1 MDLGKIPRRNFIE
14 QFFTFL
20 IPIAQDGG
28 KVSRLQWKSDVA
40 LKQDIEV
47 CQQQNAQFKTWCQGE
62 DAHAIVQNFLQ
73 LYQQDSISESQR
85 ELAKWHVAAY
95 LEAPLYA
102 AVRDRFSAF
111 HNYESPATTW
121 EHYLHLA
128 KRLAYDPTQI
138 WSIYQR
144 YQPEK
149 YSLEQHFRF
158 AIASKIRDL
167 FHQETGKGKYS
178 LWFSLKRVSKS
189 ELQRGLMTIGI
200 AEAKIPGYVAAR
212 DALFAVY
219 SKSGDRWLEPTAAQ
233 YQAATDYWNRHYA
246 HVAGITTASSNLIS
260 VSNFQA
266 FVKTCIQA
274 IQATPKIESLDAYQ
288 ANSFKELSNA
298 EAELALDDP
307 IALLQEQQSQ
317 AEWQHRVQTLNTL
330 LTEQTQQFDPIEQ
343 TILQAR
349 SLGSNQTQIANQLGI
364 NQATVS
370 RRYQRCQ
377 RQLLTAIATWI
388 QAELNYSLALEHLE
402 QLERYIA
409 IWLQQHY
416 ATTEHATTEDS
427 KPC

>member
-1 MDLGKIPRRNFIE
+1 MDSGKIPRRSFIE

-40 LKQDIEV
+40 LKQDIEG

-62 DAHAIVQNFLQ
+62 DTRAIVQNFLQ
-73 LYQQDSISESQR
+73 FYQQDSTPEVQR

-121 EHYLHLA
+121 DHYLHLA

-178 LWFSLKRVSKS
+178 LWFSLKRASKS
-189 ELQRGLMTIGI
+189 ELQRGLTTIGI

-212 DALFAVY
+212 DALFEVY

-246 HVAGITTASSNLIS
+246 QSAGITAASSSLIAIS
-260 VSNFQA
+260 DFKS
-266 FVKTCIQA
+266 FVRTCIQA

-288 ANSFKELSNA
+288 ANSYKELSNS

-307 IALLQEQQSQ
+307 MALLQEQQSQ
-317 AEWQHRVQTLNTL
+317 AEWQHRVQTLNTM

-349 SLGSNQTQIANQLGI
+349 SLGNNQTQIAKQLGI

-377 RQLLTAIATWI
+377 RQLLQAIATWI
-388 QAELNYSLALEHLE
+388 QAELNYSLALENLEHLDH
-402 QLERYIA
+402 YITL
-409 IWLQQHY
+409 WLQQHY
-416 ATTEHATTEDS
+416 ATTDYATEDS

>member
-1 MDLGKIPRRNFIE
+1 MDLGKIPRRSFIE

-20 IPIAQDGG
+20 IPIAQDSRMI
-28 KVSRLQWKSDVA
+28 SRLQWKSDVA

-47 CQQQNAQFKTWCQGE
+47 CQKQNAQFRTWCQAE
-62 DAHAIVQNFLQ
+62 DTHAIVQNFLQ
-73 LYQQDSISESQR
+73 LYQQDSTPESQR

-111 HNYESPATTW
+111 RNYESPATTW

-189 ELQRGLMTIGI
+189 ELQRGLTTIGV

-212 DALFAVY
+212 DALFEVY
-219 SKSGDRWLEPTAAQ
+219 SKSGDRWVEPTAAQ

-246 HVAGITTASSNLIS
+246 QVAGITPVSSSLIS
-260 VSNFQA
+260 ISDFKS
-266 FVKTCIQA
+266 FVKTCIQSL
-274 IQATPKIESLDAYQ
+274 QATPKIESLDAYQ
-288 ANSFKELSNA
+288 ANSFKELSNP
-298 EAELALDDP
+298 EAELAVDDP

-317 AEWQHRVQTLNTL
+317 AEWQHRVQTLSTM
-330 LTEQTQQFDPIEQ
+330 LTEQIQQFDPIEQ
-343 TILQAR
+343 TILQCR
-349 SLGSNQTQIANQLGI
+349 SLGRNQTQIAKELGI

-377 RQLLTAIATWI
+377 RDLLKAIATWI
-388 QAELNYSLALEHLE
+388 QAELNDSLALENLE
-402 QLERYIA
+402 QLDRYITL
-409 IWLQQHY
+409 WLQQHY
-416 ATTEHATTEDS
+416 APIDHATEDS

>member
-40 LKQDIEV
+40 LKQDIEA
-47 CQQQNAQFKTWCQGE
+47 CQKQNAQFSTWCQGE
-62 DAHAIVQNFLQ
+62 DASAIVQNFLH
-73 LYQQDSISESQR
+73 LYQQDSIADFQR
-85 ELAKWHVAAY
+85 ELAQWHLAAY

-111 HNYESPATTW
+111 RNYESPATTW

-128 KRLAYDPTQI
+128 KRLAYDPAQI
-138 WSIYQR
+138 WLIYQR

-149 YSLEQHFRF
+149 YSLEQYFRF

-189 ELQRGLMTIGI
+189 ELQRGLTVIGI

-219 SKSGDRWLEPTAAQ
+219 SKSGDRWLEPTATQ

-246 HVAGITTASSNLIS
+246 QVAGMTPASSSLIS
-260 VSNFQA
+260 ISDFKL

-288 ANSFKELSNA
+288 ANSFKELSNS

-317 AEWQHRVQTLNTL
+317 EEWQHRVQTLNTML
-330 LTEQTQQFDPIEQ
+330 IEQTQQFDAIEQ
-343 TILQAR
+343 TILKYR
-349 SLGSNQTQIANQLGI
+349 SLGRNQTQIANQLGI

-377 RQLLTAIATWI
+377 RGLLTAIATWI
-388 QAELNYSLALEHLE
+388 QAELNYSLALENLEHLD
-402 QLERYIA
+402 RYIT

-416 ATTEHATTEDS
+416 ATTDHATEDS